1 VTADSG
7 KEAEIGHDEMEWPV
21 TLARNGRSR

>member
-1 VTADSG
+1 VTTDSG
-7 KEAEIGHDEMEWPV
+7 EEAEIGHDETEWPV